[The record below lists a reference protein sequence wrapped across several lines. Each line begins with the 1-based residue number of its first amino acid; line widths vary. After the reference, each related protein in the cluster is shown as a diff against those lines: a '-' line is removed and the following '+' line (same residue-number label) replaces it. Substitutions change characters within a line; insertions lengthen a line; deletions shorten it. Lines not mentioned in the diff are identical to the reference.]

1 MNPIQINMNLTS
13 CRIFTCVFLVLISYG
28 IGFAQQS
35 DVVDFLQV
43 KATITPSASTK
54 TIKGDVTYSFQMLQ
68 DSDSVF
74 LDAHQMRIFT
84 FDGIQEVKAQADK
97 IWLIDDFK
105 KGETY
110 AVSFSYEV
118 KPKQAFYFMVN
129 EGELWTQGQGKYT
142 SHWLPSLDDTN
153 DKIEFDLTF
162 VAPNDLTVI
171 ANGRLVAVTDAGE
184 TKKWQFDMD
193 NPMSSYLAAVAIGA
207 YSKTEFLS
215 KSGVPNELYYKPED
229 SSKVEPTYRYSKEI
243 FDFLESEIDVPYPWK
258 VYKQVPVRDF
268 LYAGME
274 NTSATIFSEAFLV
287 DSIGFNDRNYVNVNA
302 HELAHQW
309 FGNMVTAKSD
319 EHHWLQEGFATYYAL
334 LAEKEIF
341 GADYFYW
348 QLLQHAE
355 QLHALSEEG
364 KGESLLNPKASS
376 LTFYQKG
383 AWALHVLRELVGDDV
398 FRLAVKNYLNTYQ
411 FNVATSDDFLNEVKS
426 ISDVDISA
434 FEQHWLHQSAFRVE
448 EAYRSLSKSAFI
460 QAYFDISSLRGTS
473 LKNKKSIFSEV
484 LKEGND
490 FLGQE
495 VVYQL
500 ASDPISESLNLYKA
514 ALASDNLY
522 IRQAVVFSIEHIP
535 ESLLK
540 LYENLLDDD
549 SYATQ
554 EIALLQVWMQFPNRR
569 PAVLDRMKGRVGFQ
583 NKNLRQLWLAL
594 ALLTDSYEESHKN
607 TYFQELKGYTSP
619 VYSFEIRQKAF
630 EYMDELALW
639 DQESLRNLVN
649 ASTHPAWRFAKSS
662 KSLLA
667 KVIAEAE
674 YADVLQSLYGQLE
687 EAEVNVI
694 NSIQQ

>member
-1 MNPIQINMNLTS
+1 MNPIEINKESTS
-13 CRIFTCVFLVLISYG
+13 SRILLCIFSVLFFYTMS
-28 IGFAQQS
+28 FAQQN
-35 DVVDFLQV
+35 DIVDFLHV
-43 KATITPSASTK
+43 KASITPNASTK
-54 TIKGDVTYSFQMLQ
+54 TIKGDVAYTFQMLQ
-68 DSDSVF
+68 DSDSVY
-74 LDAHQMRIFT
+74 LDAHKMGIFNVVGT
-84 FDGIQEVKAQADK
+84 QEVKAQRAK
-97 IWLIDDFK
+97 IWIIDDFK
-105 KGETY
+105 KDQEY
-110 AVSFSYEV
+110 SVSFSYKV
-118 KPKQAFYFMVN
+118 KPKQTFYFMVN
-129 EGELWTQGQGKYT
+129 EKEMWTQGQGKFT

-162 VAPNDLTVI
+162 VAPSDLTVI
-171 ANGRLVAVTDAGE
+171 ANGRLVTVIDEGE
-184 TKKWQFDMD
+184 TKKWQFDME
-193 NPMSSYLAAVAIGA
+193 NPMSSYLAAVAIGD
-207 YSKTEFLS
+207 YSKTELLS
-215 KSGVPNELYYKPED
+215 ESGVPIELYYKPED
-229 SSKVEPTYRYSKEI
+229 SSRVEPTYRYSKEI
-243 FDFLESEIDVPYPWK
+243 FDFLESEIGVAYPWE

-274 NTSATIFSEAFLV
+274 NTSATFFSVAFLV
-287 DSIGFNDRNYVNVNA
+287 DSIGFNDRNYINVNA

-341 GADYFYW
+341 GSDYFYW

-383 AWALHVLRELVGDDV
+383 AWALHVLRELIGDDA

-411 FNVATSDDFLNEVKS
+411 FKVATSDDFLREVKAV
-426 ISDVDISA
+426 SDVDITA
-434 FEQHWLHQSAFRVE
+434 FEQHWLHQGAFRVE

-473 LKNKKSIFSEV
+473 LKNKKSMFSQV